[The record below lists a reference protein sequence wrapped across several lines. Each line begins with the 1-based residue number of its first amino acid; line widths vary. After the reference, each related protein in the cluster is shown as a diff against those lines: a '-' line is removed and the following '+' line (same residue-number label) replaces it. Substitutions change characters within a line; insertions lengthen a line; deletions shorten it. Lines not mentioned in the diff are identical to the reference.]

1 MKHNSIKK
9 FPVVRRARAI
19 EYLIMVFALN
29 LVPIC
34 MATEGYRI

>member
-29 LVPIC
+29 LVPH
-34 MATEGYRI
+34 MHGDRWL